1 MLRVGLTGDL
11 GSGKSTVARMLAQR
25 GAIVFSS
32 DEMGR
37 ALMQPGNQVYIDIAK
52 KFGPS
57 ILAADGSLSRNE
69 LAKLAFA
76 EGRVEEL
83 NDIVHPAVIA
93 EQTRR
98 TAELARTQPHAI
110 TVVESALI
118 FTTREGEGDK
128 PWRKRFDK
136 IILVTAPETIKI
148 ARFINRMAA
157 GRALDMGERA
167 MLERDARNRL
177 ALQTPSERYASEC
190 TIIRNDSFMVDLE
203 HRVEQVW
210 TELKQL
216 EADSSKNDNVVIP
229 KVVE

>member
-11 GSGKSTVARMLAQR
+11 GSGKSTVARMLGQR

-37 ALMQPGNQVYIDIAK
+37 ALMQPGNQVYTDIAK

-69 LAKLAFA
+69 LSKLAFA

-93 EQTRR
+93 EQARR
-98 TAELARTQPHAI
+98 IVELAKTDPHAI

-118 FTTREGEGDK
+118 FTTREGEDQQ

-136 IILVTAPETIKI
+136 IILVTAPETLKI

-177 ALQTPSERYASEC
+177 KLQTPSERYAAEC
-190 TIIRNDSFMVDLE
+190 TVIRNDGFMVDLE
-203 HRVEQVW
+203 HRVEETW
-210 TELKQL
+210 TELKKL
-216 EADSSKNDNVVIP
+216 EAESSKAHEPVVAQV
-229 KVVE
+229 KK